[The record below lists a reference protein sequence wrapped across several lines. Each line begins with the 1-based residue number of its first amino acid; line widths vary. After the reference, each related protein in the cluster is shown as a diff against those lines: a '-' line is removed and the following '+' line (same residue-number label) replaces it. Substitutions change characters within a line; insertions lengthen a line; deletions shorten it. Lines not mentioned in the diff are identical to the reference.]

1 MDMKN
6 TNVIEDYL
14 DYLKY
19 NKNYSDKTVLNYS
32 IDLKDF
38 FELLE
43 KEGLNYKDVT
53 YDILMNLFNHY
64 EENQLSNK
72 SIRRHIS
79 SIRGFYKFLVMEGR
93 VLNNPFS
100 EVSLPKKE
108 KKLPRYLT
116 YDDLLLIFHNHLML
130 AICNSF

>member
-43 KEGLNYKDVT
+43 KEGLNYKDEF
-53 YDILMNLFNHY
+53 I
-64 EENQLSNK
+64 
-72 SIRRHIS
+72 
-79 SIRGFYKFLVMEGR
+79 
-93 VLNNPFS
+93 
-100 EVSLPKKE
+100 
-108 KKLPRYLT
+108 
-116 YDDLLLIFHNHLML
+116 
-130 AICNSF
+130 